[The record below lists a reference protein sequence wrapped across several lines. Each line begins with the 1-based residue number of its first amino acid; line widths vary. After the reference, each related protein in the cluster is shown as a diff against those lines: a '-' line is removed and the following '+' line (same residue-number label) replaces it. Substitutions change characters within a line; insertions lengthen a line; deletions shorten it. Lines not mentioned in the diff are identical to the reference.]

1 MTFPAWFTKKVSAWI
16 TYPVLV
22 FFSFF
27 LVGFSLF
34 FYLPKFIQA
43 QTSVLIPFEG
53 KITNIEYNCLCS
65 LSIMLTVQPTPA
77 TQQQGAQTVV
87 LMFYYGAQL
96 LEQLGVDFGDLGVLV
111 PRVYLWYMIWST
123 GNQQL
128 LGNYF
133 PGAFQ
138 CWAYAGSGCSVN
150 GEAEGAI
157 LHVGTSLY

>member
-87 LMFYYGAQL
+87 HD
-96 LEQLGVDFGDLGVLV
+96 LEHGQSAVVGKLFPRGFPVLGVCGKWL
-111 PRVYLWYMIWST
+111 
-123 GNQQL
+123 
-128 LGNYF
+128 
-133 PGAFQ
+133 
-138 CWAYAGSGCSVN
+138 
-150 GEAEGAI
+150 
-157 LHVGTSLY
+157 